1 MYIAKLFSSGTG
13 GFLSHQRRICQYTS
27 LLLYRFFNGIANT
40 TISIGNSRIVVNR
53 QGCAIKEGSSKTL
66 KVKSIAKIKIQSKK
80 FTTSNQKIATVSKT
94 GKVTA
99 KKVGKT
105 KIKVK
110 VTFLLSGAAK
120 ENTLSCNVTVK
131 PKKKSASKTTTA
143 PSVKPSAVPGNNAS
157 TIPTGKPSAVPDGAA
172 SVSPVHTASATS
184 GSSATEPTMT
194 APSITNTPKPSAT
207 PNDPGATATPIPTNS
222 NTPVS
227 TSTPDNSN
235 ETPLPPMPAVTQ
247 PPADLRAP
255 GLYSSEDHTT
265 LITSWDQLISDGDI
279 GTTRNFYDNNHVLQC
294 ETGIWEKNVYLSG
307 ELVIANSVDS
317 ISIDAFS
324 GCYKLTSINIPDS
337 VTFISSSA
345 FEECSS
351 LTSVNISKNITHI
364 DKSVFKGTPWFEN
377 ILATKDFVIINNILI
392 CCGNSTSNL
401 SSITILDSVI
411 SISSG
416 AFLYSRDE
424 GNDDDE

>member
-1 MYIAKLFSSGTG
+1 MKKKLIAWL
-13 GFLSHQRRICQYTS
+13 CATS
-27 LLLYRFFNGIANT
+27 LLVCGTAAPSAAHAAKKPVSLSKNHLIL
-40 TISIGNSRIVVNR
+40 
-53 QGCAIKEGSSKTL
+53 KEGSSKTL
-66 KVKSIAKIKIQSKK
+66 KGKSIAKIKIQSKK
-80 FTTSNQKIATVSKT
+80 ITTSNKKIATVSKT

-143 PSVKPSAVPGNNAS
+143 PSVKPSAIPVNNAS
-157 TIPTGKPSAVPDGAA
+157 TIPTDKPSAVPDGAA

-184 GSSATEPTMT
+184 GSSTTEPTMT

-222 NTPVS
+222 NTPFS

-265 LITSWDQLISDGDI
+265 LIKSWDQLISDGDI
-279 GTTRNFYDNNHVLQC
+279 R
-294 ETGIWEKNVYLSG
+294 TGRYNEDDFLEEGLYIKNKDLSG
-307 ELVIANSVDS
+307 ELVIADSINAILDHAFKDCASLSSVTIPDSMTSIGDQAFFGFSGLTSIYIPNSVTS
-317 ISIDAFS
+317 IGSNAFRDCS
-324 GCYKLTSINIPDS
+324 SLTSINIPDS
-337 VTFISSSA
+337 ITSIKGGHSMASLRSFTMAPIARIIPNGELMKSFEVMVPFYTPVTKVTGA
-345 FEECSS
+345 
-351 LTSVNISKNITHI
+351 TNNSVSFHYHAKYI
-364 DKSVFKGTPWFEN
+364 F
-377 ILATKDFVIINNILI
+377 
-392 CCGNSTSNL
+392 
-401 SSITILDSVI
+401 
-411 SISSG
+411 
-416 AFLYSRDE
+416 
-424 GNDDDE
+424 

>member
-1 MYIAKLFSSGTG
+1 MKKKLIAWL
-13 GFLSHQRRICQYTS
+13 CATS
-27 LLLYRFFNGIANT
+27 LLVCGPAAPSAAHAAKKPVSLSKNHLIL
-40 TISIGNSRIVVNR
+40 
-53 QGCAIKEGSSKTL
+53 KEGSSKTL

-80 FTTSNQKIATVSKT
+80 FTTSNKKIATVSKT

-110 VTFLLSGAAK
+110 VTFLLSGTAK

-143 PSVKPSAVPGNNAS
+143 PSVKPSAIPVNNAS
-157 TIPTGKPSAVPDGAA
+157 TIPTDKPSAVPDGAA
-172 SVSPVHTASATS
+172 SVFPVHTASATS

-207 PNDPGATATPIPTNS
+207 PNDPGATATPVPTNS

-265 LITSWDQLISDGDI
+265 LIKSWDQLISDGDI
-279 GTTRNFYDNNHVLQC
+279 GTGRYNENNLLREEGLC
-294 ETGIWEKNVYLSG
+294 IGNKDLSG
-307 ELVIANSVDS
+307 ELVIADSVDVILDHAFKDCASLSSVTIPDSMTSIGDQAFFGFSGLTSIYIPNSVTS
-317 ISIDAFS
+317 IGSNAFRDCS
-324 GCYKLTSINIPDS
+324 SLTSINIPDS
-337 VTFISSSA
+337 ITSIKGGHSMASLRSFTMAPIARIIPNGELMKSFEVMVPFYTPVTKVTGA
-345 FEECSS
+345 
-351 LTSVNISKNITHI
+351 TNNSVSFHYHAKYI
-364 DKSVFKGTPWFEN
+364 F
-377 ILATKDFVIINNILI
+377 
-392 CCGNSTSNL
+392 
-401 SSITILDSVI
+401 
-411 SISSG
+411 
-416 AFLYSRDE
+416 
-424 GNDDDE
+424 

>member
-27 LLLYRFFNGIANT
+27 LLLYRFFNGIANA

-80 FTTSNQKIATVSKT
+80 FTTSNKKIATVSKT

-110 VTFLLSGAAK
+110 VTFLLSGTAK
-120 ENTLSCNVTVK
+120 KNTLSCNVTVK

-143 PSVKPSAVPGNNAS
+143 PSVKPSTIPVNNAS

-184 GSSATEPTMT
+184 GSRATEPTMT

-207 PNDPGATATPIPTNS
+207 PNDPGTTATPIPTNS

-265 LITSWDQLISDGDI
+265 LIKSWDQLISDGDI
-279 GTTRNFYDNNHVLQC
+279 DTTRNFYDENNVLQY
-294 ETGIWEKNVYLSG
+294 ETGIWAKNVYLSG

-324 GCYKLTSINIPDS
+324 GCYTLTSINIPDS

-351 LTSVNISKNITHI
+351 LTSVNISKTL
-364 DKSVFKGTPWFEN
+364 P
-377 ILATKDFVIINNILI
+377 ILTSLSLKVLHGLKTSSQRRIL
-392 CCGNSTSNL
+392 L
-401 SSITILDSVI
+401 SSTI
-411 SISSG
+411 
-416 AFLYSRDE
+416 FLYVVATAPLT
-424 GNDDDE
+424 